1 MMPPSRTRINRIG
14 ADSAAQLRQRASDAA
29 MSLQAEAI
37 LRSRQRLSPI
47 YQRLLASGKGGA
59 SGLEADERA
68 LGSRSIRIGTTT
80 DRWPRSY
87 AMALPAAAVMLATG
101 GDSGSPMLHVAYAIP
116 ASALQAA
123 PRGDSATPGPHV
135 RAAVLGLDGAVIAVL
150 DTIIARRAESIPG
163 ARDQVLGM
171 ATIDVPP
178 GRFTARVAL
187 EAGRAGV
194 VGPRDTIDVVGSTS
208 STLAVSDLALGARSS
223 PLSWVA
229 GAGDTVWVNPREQF
243 RSSEPL
249 QLYFEVSGAPRDTA
263 YRVELAVKRP
273 GGESLMHR
281 IFGLFGGGGTTRVA
295 FMERSRDGRDFVHRE
310 LSLEKLKPAGYVLE
324 VTVSTAAGKKLTR
337 RQEFTVTR

>member
-1 MMPPSRTRINRIG
+1 
-14 ADSAAQLRQRASDAA
+14 
-29 MSLQAEAI
+29 MSMQAEAV
-37 LRSRQRLSPI
+37 LRSRERLSPI

-59 SGLEADERA
+59 SGLEAEERA

-87 AMALPAAAVMLATG
+87 ATALPAAAVALATVD
-101 GDSGSPMLHVAYAIP
+101 DSGSPVLHVAYAVP

-123 PRGDSATPGPHV
+123 QRADSAMASPRV
-135 RAAVLGLDGAVIAVL
+135 RASVLGLDGTVIAVL
-150 DTIIARRAESIPG
+150 DTVIASSPG
-163 ARDQVLGM
+163 SVRVPRDQVFGM
-171 ATIDVPP
+171 ATISVPP

-194 VGPRDTIDVVGSTS
+194 VGPRDTIDVVSPTS
-208 STLAVSDLALGARSS
+208 SILAVSDLALGARSIA
-223 PLSWVA
+223 LSWIA

-243 RSSEPL
+243 RSSEPM

-281 IFGLFGGGGTTRVA
+281 IFGLFGGGGGTTRVTFA
-295 FMERSRDGRDFVHRE
+295 ERSRDGRGFIHRE
-310 LSLEKLKPAGYVLE
+310 ISLEKLKPGQYILE
-324 VTVSTAAGKKLTR
+324 VTVSTSAGKKLTR
-337 RQEFTVTR
+337 HQEFAVTR